1 MPKIHKAI
9 FPVAGFGTRF
19 LPATKAQPKE
29 MLPIVDKPVIQ
40 YLVEEA
46 VQAGI
51 KQIVMVTGRGKRA
64 IEDHFDTSF
73 ELEHT
78 LVEKAKIDLLDEI
91 KHLPDMA
98 DFIYV
103 RQPKPRGDGH
113 AILCAENVVGKD
125 PCAIMYG
132 DDIIDNENYPAI
144 QQLMEVYDR
153 FERSVIGIK
162 EVDPKDTHHYGI
174 VKGREIEPGLYEV
187 EDLVEKPKPEEA
199 PSNLAIVGKYI
210 ITPEVFPA
218 IRASQGSADGEL
230 RLIDGYKYLLPKQ
243 KIYAR
248 ILEGER
254 FDTGNKFGLVSAT
267 VHYAMKNPKLAPALK
282 EFLKRYSD

>member
-1 MPKIHKAI
+1 MSKIKKAI

-46 VQAGI
+46 VESGI
-51 KQIVMVTGRGKRA
+51 KDIVMVTGRGKRA

-78 LVEKAKIDLLDEI
+78 LVEKDKLDLLDEI

-98 DFIYV
+98 NFVYV
-103 RQPKPRGDGH
+103 RQPKPLGDGH
-113 AILCAENVVGKD
+113 AILCAENAIGNN
-125 PCAIMYG
+125 PCAILFG
-132 DDIIDNENYPAI
+132 DDIVDHEQPAI
-144 QQLMEVYDR
+144 KQLIEIYDKT
-153 FERSVIGIK
+153 ECSVIGLQ
-162 EVDPKDTHHYGI
+162 EVDPKETSSYGI
-174 VKGREIEPGLYEV
+174 IKGKEIEPGLYEV
-187 EDLVEKPKPEEA
+187 EDLVEKPKPEDA
-199 PSNLAIVGKYI
+199 PSNLAIIGKYV

-218 IRASQGSADGEL
+218 IKNAKSSVGGEL
-230 RLIDGYKYLLPKQ
+230 RLIDGFKNLLSSQ
-243 KIYAR
+243 KIYAK
-248 ILEGER
+248 ILDGNR

-267 VHYAMKNPKLAPALK
+267 IHYAMKNPKIAPELK
-282 EFLKRYSD
+282 EFMKKFN